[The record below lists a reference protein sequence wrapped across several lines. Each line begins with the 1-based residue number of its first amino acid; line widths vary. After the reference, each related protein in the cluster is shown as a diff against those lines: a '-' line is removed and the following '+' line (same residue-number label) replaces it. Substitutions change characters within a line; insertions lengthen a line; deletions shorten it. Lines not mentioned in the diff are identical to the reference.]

1 MKNSDTL
8 ALIMF
13 EPSQGT
19 KNKICIQ
26 TQKSPQPVEQINV
39 KEYRLA
45 YFFINYQKKNLI
57 CANRDAYLKKIIT
70 YYIKYK

>member
-13 EPSQGT
+13 EQSQGIK

-39 KEYRLA
+39 KEHPLA
-45 YFFINYQKKNLI
+45 YFFNKLLRKKN
-57 CANRDAYLKKIIT
+57 
-70 YYIKYK
+70 